1 MLLVVLLWSRRVG
14 TPLAKMTRMWRHKVK
29 VLGLTCW
36 ETSSCCRLV
45 RISSLALGQLLG
57 VVLVAVSQPGQ
68 GETAYVHRLLVV
80 IDHSAGED
88 GQGVHNERVLLEQQA
103 LAGINCDD
111 QSLVLS

>member
-103 LAGINCDD
+103 LAAVSCDG